1 MEGADTWSVDLYEES
16 TFFLS
21 RPAWVSRKNWQK
33 TTNFEKR
40 RKSIFYFKNFSS
52 FVLFFSLFQRAFRF
66 ALIVCAVLQI
76 DQFGYFLRTNHG
88 RRHHPFTSQKVRK
101 ICLLLGESLLKPSSG
116 DPHRYIF
123 KHEVTYLVRPVTD
136 IPDNYPF
143 QRGAAIAQW
152 IHLHLPSCCPGFE
165 SPAYHLHFCNL

>member
-1 MEGADTWSVDLYEES
+1 MRSRLF
-16 TFFLS
+16 FFLGRLESQERIDKKQQILRNDENPFSTLKLFFFRSLFLSFSKSFSFRIDRVRGAANWSIWLLFENQS
-21 RPAWVSRKNWQK
+21 RPPPR
-33 TTNFEKR
+33 
-40 RKSIFYFKNFSS
+40 
-52 FVLFFSLFQRAFRF
+52 
-66 ALIVCAVLQI
+66 
-76 DQFGYFLRTNHG
+76 H
-88 RRHHPFTSQKVRK
+88 HHPFTSQKVRK

-123 KHEVTYLVRPVTD
+123 KHEVMYLVRPVTD